1 MTSLIQWQNLGD
13 GEGQGNLACCS
24 PMGWRRG
31 GHDSATEEHSSYHPS
46 SQFCLLRVLSHLI
59 TCTGLACWLPS
70 KLGGGRKQRKKERL
84 TGKSRRERSWNLFC
98 LDSGQLS
105 QNPVSLLEDRELP
118 APHSL
123 LPSVVVSGTQDL
135 VQKQKTL
142 RIMAGLW

>member
-1 MTSLIQWQNLGD
+1 MTSLIQGQNLGD

-70 KLGGGRKQRKKERL
+70 KLGGGRKERKKERL
-84 TGKSRRERSWNLFC
+84 TGKNRRERSWNLFC

-118 APHSL
+118 SPHSL
-123 LPSVVVSGTQDL
+123 LPSVVEFPE
-135 VQKQKTL
+135 L
-142 RIMAGLW
+142 RIWFKNKKPLG